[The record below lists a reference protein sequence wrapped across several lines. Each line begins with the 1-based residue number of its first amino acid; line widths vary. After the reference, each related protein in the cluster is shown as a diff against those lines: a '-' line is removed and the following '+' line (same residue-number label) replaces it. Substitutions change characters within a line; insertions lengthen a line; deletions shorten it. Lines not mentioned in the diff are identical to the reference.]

1 MLRSMFTARPAF
13 APMRAIFSTRS
24 IKTSPL
30 FINGKFVQSKA
41 TTFIDVHNPATQ
53 ELVTR
58 TPIALA
64 SELRAAA
71 EAAAAAFK
79 TWRYVPVS
87 VRQRVMLKY
96 QQLIRENEDEIVAA
110 IVSENGKTVADAKGD
125 VFRGLEIVETAAN
138 VAPLMMGEM
147 LDTVARDIDTYS
159 TRQPLGVVAGIC
171 PFNFPAMIPL
181 WMFPLAIACGN
192 TVVLKPSERTPGATE
207 ILVRLAHEAGV
218 PAGVLN
224 VVHGSV
230 DCVNFICDAP
240 EIKAISFVGGN
251 RAGEH
256 IHDRGTKN
264 GKRVQSNLGAKNH
277 ATILGDADKEAT
289 LNALVG
295 AAFGASG
302 QRCMALSVCIFVGEA
317 RAWIPELKEKAL
329 QLVTGPGNGKNTDV
343 GPVIS
348 PQAKARI
355 EKIIQS
361 AVDEGATLLLDGRNA
376 QVPGF
381 EKGNFIKPT
390 IITGVKPTMTC
401 YKEEIFGPVLNIVEV
416 DTMDEAIAL
425 TNSNQYG
432 NGCAIF
438 TQSGA
443 AARKFQHEIDVGQI
457 GINLPIPVPLPFFSF
472 TGSRGSFRGSTNFYG
487 KSGVNFFTGVK
498 TITANWKAPGNQT
511 KTKANTAMPT
521 LK

>member
-1 MLRSMFTARPAF
+1 MLRSVYSRPAF
-13 APMRAIFSTRS
+13 RAAFSVRS
-24 IKTSPL
+24 IKTAPL
-30 FINGKFVQSKA
+30 FINGKFVESKA
-41 TTFIDVHNPATQ
+41 TQFIDVHNPATQ

-58 TPIALA
+58 TPIALP

-71 EAAAAAFK
+71 EAAQNAFY
-79 TWRYVPVS
+79 TWRDVNVS
-87 VRQRVMLKY
+87 TRQRVMLKY
-96 QQLIRENEDEIVAA
+96 QELIRKHEDELVASIVQ
-110 IVSENGKTVADAKGD
+110 ENGKTVADAKGD
-125 VFRGLEIVETAAN
+125 VFRGLEIVETACN
-138 VAPLMMGEM
+138 VAPAMMGEM
-147 LDTVARDIDTYS
+147 LDSVAKDIDTYS

-192 TVVLKPSERTPGATE
+192 TVVLKPSERTPTTTE

-218 PAGVLN
+218 PNGVLN

-251 RAGEH
+251 KAGEH

-277 ATILGDADKEAT
+277 ATILPDADKEAT

-317 RAWIPELKEKAL
+317 NSWIPELKEKAL
-329 QLVTGPGNGKNTDV
+329 QLVTGPGSGKNTDV

-348 PQAKARI
+348 PQSKQRI
-355 EKIIQS
+355 EGLIQS
-361 AVDEGATLLLDGRNA
+361 AVDEGATLLLDGRNPNI
-376 QVPGF
+376 PGY

-390 IITGVKPTMTC
+390 IITNVKPTMRC
-401 YKEEIFGPVLNIVEV
+401 YQEEIFGPVLNIVSV
-416 DTMDEAIAL
+416 DTLEEAIKL
-425 TNSNQYG
+425 TNSNRYG

-438 TQSGA
+438 TQNGA
-443 AARKFQHEIDVGQI
+443 SARKFQHDVDVGQI

-498 TITANWKAPGNQT
+498 TITANWKPAGNQA

>member
-1 MLRSMFTARPAF
+1 
-13 APMRAIFSTRS
+13 
-24 IKTSPL
+24 
-30 FINGKFVQSKA
+30 
-41 TTFIDVHNPATQ
+41 
-53 ELVTR
+53 
-58 TPIALA
+58 
-64 SELRAAA
+64 
-71 EAAAAAFK
+71 
-79 TWRYVPVS
+79 
-87 VRQRVMLKY
+87 
-96 QQLIRENEDEIVAA
+96 
-110 IVSENGKTVADAKGD
+110 
-125 VFRGLEIVETAAN
+125 
-138 VAPLMMGEM
+138 
-147 LDTVARDIDTYS
+147 
-159 TRQPLGVVAGIC
+159 
-171 PFNFPAMIPL
+171 MIPL

-192 TVVLKPSERTPGATE
+192 TVVLKPSERTPTTTE

-218 PAGVLN
+218 PNGVLN

-251 RAGEH
+251 KAGEH

-277 ATILGDADKEAT
+277 ATILPDADKEAT

-317 RAWIPELKEKAL
+317 NSWIPELKEKAL
-329 QLVTGPGNGKNTDV
+329 QLVTGPGSGKNTDV

-348 PQAKARI
+348 PQSKQRI
-355 EKIIQS
+355 EGLIQS
-361 AVDEGATLLLDGRNA
+361 AVDEGATLLLDGRNPNI
-376 QVPGF
+376 PGY

-390 IITGVKPTMTC
+390 IITNVKPTMRC
-401 YKEEIFGPVLNIVEV
+401 YQEEIFGPVLNIVSV
-416 DTMDEAIAL
+416 DTLEEAIKL
-425 TNSNQYG
+425 TNSNRYG

-438 TQSGA
+438 TQNGA
-443 AARKFQHEIDVGQI
+443 SARKFQHDVDVGQI

-498 TITANWKAPGNQT
+498 TITANWKPAGNQA